1 MKRGHV
7 NLYGK
12 QSWVVLLFFAE
23 ILGVRDV
30 GFDLICVFWMVREGD
45 RDTES
50 GSSAGLQYR

>member
-1 MKRGHV
+1 M
-7 NLYGK
+7 
-12 QSWVVLLFFAE
+12 LLFFAE